1 METFN
6 GWTCTRL
13 TEGTGAGRFHAHA
26 YYDIPVFDADSRLV
40 AGHRVGFAERPP
52 TPDDAVEIG
61 YVDTE
66 GDGAWTPVGESRAWS
81 WQQGALTQWV
91 PGTRTLVWNDREP
104 GGPDGDGFAARTFD
118 VDTGERGALP
128 RPVYALDPGGRFA
141 LSLNMAR
148 LDHVRPGYGYP
159 GGAGARLDRRRPA
172 DDGVW
177 RVDLRTG
184 EARLVLPLRDAARF
198 LAPHLSA
205 KDRVKDVVRRHVYW
219 FNHVKLSPD
228 GRRFTVKL
236 RWRPRDLSRGWNG
249 RMGVSLTCGV
259 DGGDPRLLARATS
272 HVIWLDDDRLFL
284 WDEADR
290 ELALYRDAP
299 GGGQRIERMAPDL
312 VDHNVHMR
320 HLPGTADRFVFDTPY
335 REDVDLLAYDAG
347 TGEHERIA
355 RFGNH
360 VPKRGPFRCDLH
372 PNPSPDGRKVVVTS
386 LDDGG
391 RQMYLLAR

>member
-6 GWTCTRL
+6 GWAATQL
-13 TEGTGAGRFHAHA
+13 TEGTGAGRFHSHA
-26 YYDIPVFDADSRLV
+26 YYDILVFDAESRLV
-40 AGHRVGFAERPP
+40 AGHQVRFAGRQP

-61 YVDTE
+61 YVDAE
-66 GDGAWTPVGESRAWS
+66 GDRAWTPVGESRAWS

-91 PGTRTLVWNDREP
+91 PGTRTLVWNDR
-104 GGPDGDGFAARTFD
+104 DGDAFVARTLD
-118 VDTGERGALP
+118 LDTGRGGTLP
-128 RPVYALDPGGRFA
+128 RPVYAVDPGGRFA

-148 LDHVRPGYGYP
+148 LDDLRPGYGYP
-159 GGAGARLDRRRPA
+159 GGAGADLDRRRPA

-177 RVDLRTG
+177 RVDLATG
-184 EARLVLPLRDAARF
+184 EARLVLSLRDAARL
-198 LAPHLSA
+198 LAPHLPL
-205 KDRVKDVVRRHVYW
+205 KERVKHLVRRYVYW
-219 FNHVKLSPD
+219 FNHVKVSPD
-228 GRRFTVKL
+228 GRRFTVKF
-236 RWRPRDLSRGWNG
+236 RYRPRDLDRWKWNG

-259 DGGDPRLLARATS
+259 DGADPRLLAWATS

-284 WDEADR
+284 WDEAAK
-290 ELALYRDAP
+290 EVALYRDAP
-299 GGGQRIERMAPDL
+299 SGGQRVRRMAPDL

-335 REDVDLLAYDAG
+335 REDVDLFAYDAG
-347 TGEHERIA
+347 SGEHERMA

-360 VPKRGPFRCDLH
+360 RPERGPFRCDLH